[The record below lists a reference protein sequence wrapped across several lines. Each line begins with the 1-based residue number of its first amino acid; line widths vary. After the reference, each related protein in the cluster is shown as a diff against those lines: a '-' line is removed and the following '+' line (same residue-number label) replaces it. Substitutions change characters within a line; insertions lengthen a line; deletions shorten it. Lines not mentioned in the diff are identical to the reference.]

1 MDKDMM
7 EMMGFGGF
15 GKKKVE
21 KASAIPQRLQSTKRE
36 EENNKIEVSCKL
48 VCQNS
53 YDLTL
58 DIPLS
63 LQLKMKETYRKSHRK
78 SHILNDLH

>member
-7 EMMGFGGF
+7 EMMGFSGF

-36 EENNKIEVSCKL
+36 EENNKIQVSCNL
-48 VCQNS
+48 VLQNS
-53 YDLTL
+53 CDLTL
-58 DIPLS
+58 DISLR
-63 LQLKMKETYRKSHRK
+63 LQLKMKKSYRK

>member
-36 EENNKIEVSCKL
+36 EENNKIEVSCNL
-48 VCQNS
+48 V
-53 YDLTL
+53 L
-58 DIPLS
+58 
-63 LQLKMKETYRKSHRK
+63 
-78 SHILNDLH
+78 